1 MPFPYQNS
9 ATPVRTRK
17 PLRERERDREKEKD
31 RDRDTRSTTSS
42 SSKKQREASRSS
54 NRSPLPS
61 STRPASLY
69 TQTNV
74 TLDQLPALPRSETA
88 SPSSTRSPTLRASTG
103 PPTSSTPLSSS
114 THPYTPAALQP
125 YLETDDEDFDD
136 AVTPQPSSSLQDKPY
151 FDPDLVKG
159 PSRPISTQ
167 KVSAP
172 TATPPAA
179 LANETPSSQQPPT
192 LSPTL
197 SRVNTRS
204 SDSTPSL
211 QHPRPYHIPASSP
224 TFSSTLPL
232 FGGPPSE
239 PYYPPFPPGPQYFP
253 MAQAPTQPMDLQ
265 SLPPQ
270 NIHQPYASPPQMHAS
285 FNLLRNPPA
294 REQSTTSSRMSFS
307 GEPPPTMG
315 PMSMMPAEPGPISE
329 SPAPNAPQGGE
340 DDVFQRIQKAIP
352 DLHLLLNRYRETSGQ
367 LGEREVTLRQS
378 EVEKAKVLEQKDTY
392 IETLRKEVHK
402 ASHEAK
408 MENDRHAKEKD
419 RLRLE
424 IDNMTQKHNELQ
436 ESLQVERRKG
446 EEAESTSQTV
456 RAEHAHLVKETQ
468 DEKAAMARDFEDW
481 KMKASRDYEAKEK
494 DFRTKET
501 HYVER
506 LEQQMRELD
515 AAVQAK
521 AVELAQKHQKD
532 REKSELDW
540 SLKKR
545 ELEDVSTRLRQDLN
559 NAKDMH
565 RKKDAEKDERHGQ
578 EKEGWDRERESLL
591 KNWEDERA
599 RIGQGSEELVSHL
612 RKENDDMQKAWKST
626 EESLKKERND
636 SENRLRSEVVGLKAA
651 RDADRADFSKKSV
664 ELKATANKL
673 NTENVKL
680 QKLADAFEQVT
691 DLRGREDTYYSEA
704 FEFLSKQIYEL
715 AQDFCSSCPPQI
727 PNDVTKT
734 IPPDLPPF
742 LVDTPASALVR
753 VAYIQSLVSDII
765 TRRIF
770 QHFLFTFDQFD
781 SIFNEWAEYLR
792 SKSTKREAIWRQRTL
807 HAAFSCPS
815 SKPRINKFAASI
827 IDDIVNTIKPFV
839 DRSRREQMIV
849 AVKKIV
855 KTAAETWRY
864 ARIELSRIS
873 ASPAM
878 DASRGQEGDMLLSIF
893 PRITREPLPSDLRL
907 DAKEDLGCVYS
918 PGQTLS
924 RHSPAVLAR
933 RMELGENV
941 SKPAKIEPHQDV
953 RHKTEMPGQTSSS
966 SGSRARENPSRTAY
980 PLIPPIRYLR
990 KDTMQAFKEPDDS
1003 FKGAQNQQDEHA
1015 TRWLTNATQPD
1026 DERVMGDVQARSERG
1041 DGNLQPSSAT
1051 EHVRDHSADESP
1063 MQSPAPSRGQ
1073 TPQLS
1078 RRSMVTTSSSAEEG
1092 EDSEGTMKQER
1103 LPDWGGAEGNI
1114 PGAFGSQ
1121 EDEW

>member
-17 PLRERERDREKEKD
+17 PLRERERDREKEKEKD
-31 RDRDTRSTTSS
+31 KDKDSRSTTSS

-88 SPSSTRSPTLRASTG
+88 SPSSIRSPTLRASTG
-103 PPTSSTPLSSS
+103 PPTSSAPLSSS

-136 AVTPQPSSSLQDKPY
+136 AATPQASSSLQNKPY
-151 FDPDLVKG
+151 FDPELVKG
-159 PSRPISTQ
+159 PSRPVSTQ
-167 KVSAP
+167 KTSA
-172 TATPPAA
+172 PAA
-179 LANETPSSQQPPT
+179 LVTEPPSPQQLPT

-197 SRVNTRS
+197 SRVNTQS

-224 TFSSTLPL
+224 TFGSTLPL

-270 NIHQPYASPPQMHAS
+270 NFHQPYASPPQMHAS
-285 FNLLRNPPA
+285 FNPLRNPPA

-307 GEPPPTMG
+307 GEPPPAMG

-329 SPAPNAPQGGE
+329 PPAPNAPQGAE

-378 EVEKAKVLEQKDTY
+378 EAEKAKVLEQKDTY
-392 IETLRKEVHK
+392 IETLRKEVHQ
-402 ASHEAK
+402 ASQEAK
-408 MENDRHAKEKD
+408 VENDRHAKEKD

-436 ESLQVERRKG
+436 ESLQMEKRTRG
-446 EEAESTSQTV
+446 EAESTLQTV
-456 RAEHAHLVKETQ
+456 RAEHAHLVMQTQ
-468 DEKAAMARDFEDW
+468 NEKTAMARDFEEW
-481 KMKASRDYEAKEK
+481 KAKAFQDYEAKEK
-494 DFRTKET
+494 EFKMKES

-521 AVELAQKHQKD
+521 AVELAQKHEKD
-532 REKSELDW
+532 REKSERDW

-545 ELEDVSTRLRQDLN
+545 ELEDVSTRLRQDLT
-559 NAKDMH
+559 NAKDIH
-565 RKKDAEKDERHGQ
+565 RKKDAEKDERHRQ
-578 EKEGWDRERESLL
+578 EKEGWDRERESML
-591 KNWEDERA
+591 KTWEDERT

-612 RKENDDMQKAWKST
+612 RKENDDMQKTWKST
-626 EESLKKERND
+626 EASLKKEHSD
-636 SENRLRSEVVGLKAA
+636 SENRLQSEITRLKAA
-651 RDADRADFSKKSV
+651 WDADRADFSKRTA
-664 ELKATANKL
+664 ELKATATKL
-673 NTENVKL
+673 NTENTKL
-680 QKLADAFEQVT
+680 QRLADAFEQVT

-727 PNDVTKT
+727 PSDVAKS

-742 LVDTPASALVR
+742 LVDTPASGPVR

-765 TRRIF
+765 SRRIF
-770 QHFLFTFDQFD
+770 QHFLFTFDKFD
-781 SIFNEWAEYLR
+781 STFNEWAEYLR

-827 IDDIVNTIKPFV
+827 IDEIVNAIKPFA
-839 DRSRREQMIV
+839 DRSRREQMVV

-873 ASPAM
+873 ASPAV
-878 DASRGQEGDMLLSIF
+878 DASQGKGGDVLLSIF
-893 PRITREPLPSDLRL
+893 PRITRDPMPSDLRL
-907 DAKEDLGCVYS
+907 DAKEDFGCVYS

-941 SKPAKIEPHQDV
+941 TMPATIESHGDV
-953 RHKTEMPGQTSSS
+953 RRQTEMQGQASSS
-966 SGSRARENPSRTAY
+966 SGSRATENPSRTAS

-990 KDTMQAFKEPDDS
+990 KHTGQALKEPDDTS
-1003 FKGAQNQQDEHA
+1003 EGAPNQPDAHDIG
-1015 TRWLTNATQPD
+1015 WLTNARQPD
-1026 DERVMGDVQARSERG
+1026 DERMMGDLRARSERA
-1041 DGNLQPSSAT
+1041 DGNLEPSSAT
-1051 EHVRDHSADESP
+1051 KQVRDQTAEESP
-1063 MQSPAPSRGQ
+1063 VQSPAPSRGQ
-1073 TPQLS
+1073 SP
-1078 RRSMVTTSSSAEEG
+1078 VTTSSSAEEG
-1092 EDSEGTMKQER
+1092 EDSEGTTKQDR
-1103 LPDWGGAEGNI
+1103 LPDWGGGGGHM

-1121 EDEW
+1121 PDEW